1 MEDDDRRVVDLVK
14 ELVHRLLS
22 NPLSPGNLASSSIPT
37 QEEYNQALKYS
48 LRILSSRLN
57 PSIAADEFSVVESIK
72 RRLATTGKSYEAL
85 TFTDIYS
92 KFSLKNGPGS
102 VKNKWAVLY
111 LLNRISE
118 DQKLKKNQFSDKI
131 TNGFLDSV
139 FAGGLPALHESDV
152 LSDRPGRFV
161 KSSKDLGDGGFNGR
175 VDHLRGFG
183 GNVSNLRGSSNIG
196 KLDKSWSEKDVG
208 KYSDNIVCSNENVK
222 HSRGL
227 RDNTSHFR
235 AKEIVEKGWNG
246 GVLMVT
252 KDPGN
257 LREMAYREFAD
268 LIKEENEVSEEVL
281 VRDVL
286 YACQGIDGAYLK
298 FDEKADEYV
307 LPEFIKVPRATRTMV
322 RKLCELGW
330 LFRKVNRYITESMDR
345 LPAEDIGTV
354 GQAFCAALQDE
365 LSVYYKLLVVL
376 EGQAMNPI
384 PLVSENACS
393 GNYLSL
399 RRLSV
404 WFAEP
409 MVKMR
414 LMAVLVDSCKVLKGG
429 AMAGAIHLR
438 AQHGDP
444 LVNDFMKKLL
454 RQVCSPLFEMV
465 RSWVLEGEL
474 EDIFSEFFVVSQ
486 PVKADC
492 LWREGYRLLDS
503 MLPSFISQSLAQR
516 ILRTGKSIN
525 FLRVCCE
532 DRVWADAAKEA
543 AAAAGTTT
551 RRGDLGY
558 GETDALESLVA
569 EAAKRID
576 KHLLDVIYTQYKF
589 KEHCLAIK
597 RYLLLGQGDFVQ
609 YLMDIVGPELSEPA
623 NTISSFKLAGLLE
636 SAIRSSNAQY
646 DDGDMLDSLRVKMM
660 PHNTGDRG
668 WDVFSLEYD
677 ARVPLNTVFTESVMS
692 RYLRIFNFLWKLRRI
707 EHALIGVWKG
717 MKPNRVTS
725 QFFSKLPRA
734 VTLQLILTS
743 RKYQVLWDEMNHFV
757 TNLQYYIM
765 FEVLEVSWS
774 NFSKEVEVSK
784 DLDDLLG
791 AHEKYLHSIIEKSL
805 LGERSQNLNKTLF
818 TLFDLILR
826 FRSHADRLYEGIN
839 ELQSRTTESSRP
851 YRDKAKLQKQ
861 SIKRSSEPSSWLGEG
876 RKELTRRAGEF
887 LRNMGQAVDAT
898 ANEYSSLFEG
908 FISQLPIQ
916 QHVDLK
922 FLMFR
927 LDFTEFYSPLKSNA
941 GGKLLL

>member
-1 MEDDDRRVVDLVK
+1 MEDADRRVVDVVK
-14 ELVHRLLS
+14 ELVHRLLYDPQTPD
-22 NPLSPGNLASSSIPT
+22 NPKYSSIPT

-48 LRILSSRLN
+48 LRILSSRMK

-72 RRLATTGKSYEAL
+72 RRLATTGKSSEAL
-85 TFTDIYS
+85 TFADLYS
-92 KFSLKNGPGS
+92 KFSSKNGPGS

-118 DQKLKKNQFSDKI
+118 DQKFKKNRFSDKI
-131 TNGFLDSV
+131 SNGFLDSV

-152 LSDRPGRFV
+152 LSDRLGRFV
-161 KSSKDLGDGGFNGR
+161 KSSKDLGNGGFNGHF
-175 VDHLRGFG
+175 DHLSGFVEKVPNSRGL
-183 GNVSNLRGSSNIG
+183 SNLG
-196 KLDKSWSEKDVG
+196 KLDKSQSEWDVG
-208 KYSDNIVCSNENVK
+208 NYSDNIVGLNENVK

-227 RDNTSHFR
+227 RDNTSSFR
-235 AKEIVEKGWNG
+235 VKESVKKGWNG

-252 KDPGN
+252 KDPEN
-257 LREMAYREFAD
+257 LRDMAYREFAD
-268 LIKEENEVSEEVL
+268 LVKEENEVSEEVL

-307 LPEFIKVPRATRTMV
+307 LPDFVKVTRATRTMV

-330 LFRKVNRYITESMDR
+330 LFRKVKGYITESMER

-365 LSVYYKLLVVL
+365 LSLYYKLLVVL
-376 EGQAMNPI
+376 EGQAMNSI

-429 AMAGAIHLR
+429 AMAGAIHMR

-444 LVNDFMKKLL
+444 LVNDFMKRLL

-474 EDIFSEFFVVSQ
+474 EDIFAEFFVVSQ

-492 LWREGYRLLDS
+492 LWREGYRLLDA

-516 ILRTGKSIN
+516 VLRTGKSIN

-576 KHLLDVIYTQYKF
+576 KHLLDVMYTRYKF

-623 NTISSFKLAGLLE
+623 NTISSFKLAGNLE

-646 DDGDMLDSLRVKMM
+646 DDRDMLDRLRVKMM

-743 RKYQVLWDEMNHFV
+743 RKCQVLWDEMNHFV

-774 NFSKEVEVSK
+774 NFSKEMEVAK

-791 AHEKYLHSIIEKSL
+791 AHEKYLHSIVEKSL
-805 LGERSQNLNKTLF
+805 LGERSENLNKTLF

-839 ELQSRTTESSRP
+839 DLQSRTTESSRL
-851 YRDKAKLQKQ
+851 YQDKAKVQMQ
-861 SIKRSSEPSSWLGEG
+861 SSNRSSEPSSWLGEG

-887 LRNMGQAVDAT
+887 LRNMGQAVDVT

-908 FISQLPIQ
+908 FISQLPTQ

-927 LDFTEFYSPLKSNA
+927 LDFTEFYSQLKSNA